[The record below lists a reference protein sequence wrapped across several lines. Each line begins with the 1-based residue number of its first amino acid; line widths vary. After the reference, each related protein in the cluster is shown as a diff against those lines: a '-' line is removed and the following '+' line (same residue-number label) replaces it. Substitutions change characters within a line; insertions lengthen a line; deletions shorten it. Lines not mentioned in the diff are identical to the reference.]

1 MGKRLDFLKNKI
13 IAHRGY
19 HDDSIGIPENS
30 LKSFERAIENGYGIE
45 IDLHLL
51 KDGNIVVIHDDT
63 TGRVTGV
70 EKVLKDCTYD
80 DIKDLKLRNTNLTI
94 PLFKEVLDLVD
105 GRVPLLIEYKYDN
118 KPGDLEAKSME
129 LLKEYRGEFAVQ
141 SFNPA
146 SVKWFKDNYEN
157 IPRGQLSRD
166 YANDPM
172 CFIKKFVRKTME
184 ELKTQGIVLRAID
197 YGDKDKIITI
207 YTEKYNA
214 QDFTDPVTIIYGH
227 NMKNGTMFTSLH
239 RYEEQSFFDEHPY
252 IYIYLPH
259 AVYKYAIFSA
269 VTFDDR
275 YILGNYNFLDPDDFN
290 SYISQISDSALGF
303 VRDDL
308 SVMPGNQV
316 ITLSTC
322 LSNAPDKRYLVNAV
336 LIETYQ

>member
-1 MGKRLDFLKNKI
+1 MTEKRKQL
-13 IAHRGY
+13 IA
-19 HDDSIGIPENS
+19 
-30 LKSFERAIENGYGIE
+30 
-45 IDLHLL
+45 
-51 KDGNIVVIHDDT
+51 
-63 TGRVTGV
+63 
-70 EKVLKDCTYD
+70 
-80 DIKDLKLRNTNLTI
+80 
-94 PLFKEVLDLVD
+94 
-105 GRVPLLIEYKYDN
+105 LI
-118 KPGDLEAKSME
+118 LI
-129 LLKEYRGEFAVQ
+129 AV
-141 SFNPA
+141 
-146 SVKWFKDNYEN
+146 
-157 IPRGQLSRD
+157 
-166 YANDPM
+166 
-172 CFIKKFVRKTME
+172 
-184 ELKTQGIVLRAID
+184 IVLGSLGSYVVMHYVNGQADPDQAEAVYQSTKNAHVLEDADPYLTQVDFASLQKVNSDIYAWIKVPGTDVD
-197 YGDKDKIITI
+197 YPVLQSTTEDDDYYLHTTMDKKHGLPGSI

-275 YILGNYNFLDPDDFN
+275 YILGNYNFLDPNDFN
-290 SYISQISDSALGF
+290 SYISEISDSALGF